1 MSHVSLFQYTISMSF
16 LSERNSTFQ
25 QVKDF
30 HLNSDVDQNAISQ
43 HHTLGPLANQASP
56 GDHIHDGKTSAR
68 LKLSDITWDN
78 ESITFP
84 VLGGTDGTQPTFSSA
99 PLFTGSYTKIGNM
112 CFFQIDVEFDNI
124 TSFGTG
130 QYYVKLPFVSS
141 HNYLLSDGCLHDFS
155 TGDEYAILGHVVA
168 GSDTL
173 TLLSTASNGRQV
185 PFEHNVPV
193 TLATTDNF
201 HIAGTYEIQ
210 Q

>member
-1 MSHVSLFQYTISMSF
+1 MSF

-56 GDHIHDGKTSAR
+56 GDHIHDGKTSAKIE
-68 LKLSDITWDN
+68 LGNLSSS
-78 ESITFP
+78 SIPFA
-84 VLGGTDGTQPTFSSA
+84 VLGGTNGTQPTFSSA
-99 PLFTGSYTKIGNM
+99 PLFTGSYTKMGNL
-112 CFFQIDVEFDNI
+112 CHFQIDVEFDNI

-130 QYYVKLPFVSS
+130 QYYVKLPFAAE

-155 TGDEYAILGHVVA
+155 TGDEYAVLGHVVA

-193 TLATTDNF
+193 TLNVADNF
-201 HIAGTYEIQ
+201 HIAGTYEILQ
-210 Q
+210 

>member
-1 MSHVSLFQYTISMSF
+1 MSF

-56 GDHIHDGKTSAR
+56 GDHIHDGKTSA
-68 LKLSDITWDN
+68 KLTLGNLEGQSV
-78 ESITFP
+78 TFT

-99 PLFTGSYTKIGNM
+99 PLFTGSYTKIGNI
-112 CFFQIDVEFDNI
+112 CHFQVDVDMDNI
-124 TSFGTG
+124 TNFGTG
-130 QYYVKLPFVSS
+130 QYYIKLPFPAS
-141 HNYLLSDGCLHDFS
+141 HNYLLSNGCLHDFS
-155 TGDEYAILGHVVA
+155 TGDEYAVLGHVVA

-185 PFEHNVPV
+185 PFTASVPV
-193 TLATTDNF
+193 NLATTDNF
-201 HIAGTYEIQ
+201 HIAGTYEILQ
-210 Q
+210 